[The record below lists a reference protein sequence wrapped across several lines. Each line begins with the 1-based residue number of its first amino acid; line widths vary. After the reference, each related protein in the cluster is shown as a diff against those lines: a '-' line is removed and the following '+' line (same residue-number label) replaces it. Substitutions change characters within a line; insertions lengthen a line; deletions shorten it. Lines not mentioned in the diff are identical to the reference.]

1 MPGSNRAIRKA
12 CASLPAN
19 EAAIL
24 RQTPYDPTAVAPL
37 RAKILGEVWP
47 SADTESQPAG
57 AEELLLQEGDVSQR
71 ICLRVHVHDV
81 L

>member
-47 SADTESQPAG
+47 SANTESEPAG
-57 AEELLLQEGDVSQR
+57 AQELLLQEGDVSQR
-71 ICLRVHVHDV
+71 IRLRACM
-81 L
+81 

>member
-12 CASLPAN
+12 CAALPAD
-19 EAAIL
+19 EVALL
-24 RQTPYDPTAVAPL
+24 RQTPYDPAAVAPL

-71 ICLRVHVHDV
+71 ICLRVHDIVMC
-81 L
+81 